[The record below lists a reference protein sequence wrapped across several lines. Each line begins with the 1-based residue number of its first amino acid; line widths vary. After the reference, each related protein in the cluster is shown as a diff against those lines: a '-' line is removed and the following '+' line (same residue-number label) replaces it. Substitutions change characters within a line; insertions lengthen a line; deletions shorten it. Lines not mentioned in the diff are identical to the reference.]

1 MKSSISQQPDPFLT
15 FNMTEIIDYCPGCET
30 GCDNDDAHID
40 DDGNY
45 FPECAWSDYRDADLT
60 DLTCGVCYGTADPDW
75 IASLTQDPQ
84 DPQDHHWLHPLRLR
98 PPPPLIRS
106 IAAVIPPPP
115 ITPLTL
121 LNTDTLSQFCEGN
134 TE

>member
-1 MKSSISQQPDPFLT
+1 
-15 FNMTEIIDYCPGCET
+15 MTEIIDYCPGCET

-84 DPQDHHWLHPLRLR
+84 DYEIP

-106 IAAVIPPPP
+106 VAAEIPPPP
-115 ITPLTL
+115 LTPLTL
-121 LNTDTLSQFCEGN
+121 KNTDTLSQFCEGN
-134 TE
+134 ID

>member
-1 MKSSISQQPDPFLT
+1 
-15 FNMTEIIDYCPGCET
+15 MTEIIDYCPGCET

-84 DPQDHHWLHPLRLR
+84 DPQDPQDHHWLHPLRLR